1 MVSSRVASSIA
12 TPSDS
17 GSGTPSVYRLPPCAG
32 GALRLASSPAI
43 TAARADAINQYGL
56 ASEAP
61 LRSSIRV
68 ADGSASISERTAALR
83 LSRLHVTVAGAN
95 ESGVNRR

>member
-1 MVSSRVASSIA
+1 MRCAW
-12 TPSDS
+12 
-17 GSGTPSVYRLPPCAG
+17 PP
-32 GALRLASSPAI
+32 ALRS

-68 ADGSASISERTAALR
+68 ADGSGSISERTAALR